1 MNSQVLKIFFWLSTD
16 FFTRSRQELTRDL
29 VEIFLLLY
37 PLSDRG
43 QPGLVVRRV
52 EGVEVLL
59 QTEPVSPQVVVHEA
73 PAQFGLLAA
82 LQAAEHLLGQEVAAH
97 LAGATGSESFLLGLV
112 IDCLLLIVYCLL
124 FIYYLL
130 DSPLHLA
137 GGSFLGTR
145 RLLEVNEANKP
156 SVHI

>member
-1 MNSQVLKIFFWLSTD
+1 MW
-16 FFTRSRQELTRDL
+16 RSRQELNRNL

-59 QTEPVSPQVVVHEA
+59 QTEPVPPQVVVHEA

-97 LAGATGSESFLLGLV
+97 LARAAGSESFLLGLV
-112 IDCLLLIVYCLL
+112 IDCLLFIVYCLL
-124 FIYYLL
+124 FIIIYYLL

-137 GGSFLGTR
+137 GGSFLGAW